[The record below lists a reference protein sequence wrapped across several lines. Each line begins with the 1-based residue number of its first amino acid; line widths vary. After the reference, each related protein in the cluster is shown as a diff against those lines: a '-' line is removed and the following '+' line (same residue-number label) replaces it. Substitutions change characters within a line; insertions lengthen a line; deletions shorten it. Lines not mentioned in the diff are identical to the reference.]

1 MEKRQCEVDSLQAV
15 FASQATLAGGCR
27 LGACRAWSALGHTLG
42 CFAAFTPFCLLFHPK
57 KKHMWVNVC
66 SYHINSIVS
75 AFVDAEHLRW
85 RVLIVLGSFKA
96 RIMRDDQSVTAGK
109 IFPVNL

>member
-1 MEKRQCEVDSLQAV
+1 
-15 FASQATLAGGCR
+15 
-27 LGACRAWSALGHTLG
+27 
-42 CFAAFTPFCLLFHPK
+42 
-57 KKHMWVNVC
+57 MWVNVC

-109 IFPVNL
+109 MFPVNLKRCLGNIPEKEGQQ